1 MGVRPMTTNQIP
13 TKSEVDAYLK
23 EDRKWG
29 RYGDQGS
36 AGAINLITPQKRL
49 EAVSLARNGR
59 AVSLSRPWAVEPRAE
74 NPRPAQQFLF
84 VMDRP
89 HDAGAAMDFY
99 GVSYH
104 GTATTHIDALC
115 HVWDSEGMWDG
126 KKPDETLTFNGAN
139 YGTVDA
145 WSDGILTRGVL
156 LDVPRHRGTD
166 YVTLD
171 NPVHGWELD
180 EIAAAEG
187 VEIRPGD
194 AVMVYS
200 GREKYAADHGGNWAG
215 ETARPGLHASCLRF
229 VRDSDIS
236 ILGWD
241 MMDASPNEYDLPWS
255 VHGVIFAYGVALLDN
270 ALLEPLADACAEEG
284 RHEFMLTI
292 NPLNVVGGTGS
303 PVNPIAVF

>member
-1 MGVRPMTTNQIP
+1 MTDRRVP
-13 TKSEVDAYLK
+13 SKDDVLSYLRD
-23 EDRKWG
+23 DRRWG
-29 RYGDQGS
+29 RWGDRGS
-36 AGAINLITPQKRL
+36 AGAINLITAEKRL
-49 EAVSLARNGR
+49 EAIGLVSNGR
-59 AVSLSRPWAVEPRAE
+59 TVSLSHPWAVEPRTE
-74 NPRPAQQFLF
+74 NPRPAQHFMS

-89 HDAGAAMDFY
+89 NGGGAAMDYY
-99 GVSYH
+99 GVFYH

-115 HVWDSEGMWDG
+115 HVWDDQGMWDG
-126 KKPDETLTFNGAN
+126 KSPDEVIGFSGAS

-171 NPVHGWELD
+171 SPVHGWELD
-180 EIAAAEG
+180 DIAAAQG

-200 GREKYAADHGGNWAG
+200 GREAYAAEHGGNWAG
-215 ETARPGLHASCLRF
+215 EPERPGLHASCLRF
-229 VRDSDIS
+229 VRDADIS

-241 MMDASPNEYDLPWS
+241 MMDASPNEYDIPWT

-270 ALLEPLADACAEEG
+270 SLLEPLANACAEEG
-284 RHEFMLTI
+284 RYEFMLTI

>member
-1 MGVRPMTTNQIP
+1 MTTNQIP

-36 AGAINLITPQKRL
+36 AGAINLITPRKRL

-171 NPVHGWELD
+171 APVHGWELD
-180 EIAAAEG
+180 EIAAAQG

-284 RHEFMLTI
+284 RYEFMLTI

>member
-1 MGVRPMTTNQIP
+1 MTDRQVP
-13 TKSEVDAYLK
+13 TKDEVLSYLRD
-23 EDRKWG
+23 DRKWG
-29 RYGDQGS
+29 RWGDRGS
-36 AGAINLITPQKRL
+36 AGAINLITAEKRL
-49 EAVSLARNGR
+49 EAVGLVKNGR
-59 AVSLSRPWAVEPRAE
+59 TVSLSRPWAIEPRAE
-74 NPRPAQQFLF
+74 NPRPAQHFMS

-89 HDAGAAMDFY
+89 NGGGAAMDFY
-99 GVSYH
+99 GVFYH

-115 HVWDSEGMWDG
+115 HVWDDQGMWDG
-126 KKPDETLTFNGAN
+126 KSPEEILGFSGAS

-166 YVTLD
+166 YVTID
-171 NPVHGWELD
+171 SPVHGWELD
-180 EIAAAEG
+180 DVATAQG

-200 GREKYAADHGGNWAG
+200 GRETYAAEHGGSWAG
-215 ETARPGLHASCLRF
+215 EPSRPGLHASCLRF
-229 VRDSDIS
+229 VRDADIS

-241 MMDASPNEYDLPWS
+241 MMDASPNEYDIPWT

-270 ALLEPLADACAEEG
+270 SLLEPLANACAEEG
-284 RHEFMLTI
+284 RYEFMLTI

>member
-1 MGVRPMTTNQIP
+1 MTDRQVP
-13 TKSEVDAYLK
+13 TKDEVLSYLRD
-23 EDRKWG
+23 DRKWG
-29 RYGDQGS
+29 RWGDRGS
-36 AGAINLITPQKRL
+36 AGAINLITAEKRL
-49 EAVSLARNGR
+49 EAVGLVKNGR
-59 AVSLSRPWAVEPRAE
+59 TVSLSRPWAIEPRAE
-74 NPRPAQQFLF
+74 NPRPAQHFMS

-89 HDAGAAMDFY
+89 NGGGAAMDFY
-99 GVSYH
+99 GVFYH

-115 HVWDSEGMWDG
+115 HVWDDQGMWDG
-126 KKPDETLTFNGAN
+126 KSPEEILGFSGAS

-156 LDVPRHRGTD
+156 LDVPRHRGTE

-171 NPVHGWELD
+171 SPVHGWELD
-180 EIAAAEG
+180 DVAAAQG

-200 GREKYAADHGGNWAG
+200 GRETYAAEHGGSWAG
-215 ETARPGLHASCLRF
+215 EPSRPGLHASCLRF
-229 VRDSDIS
+229 VRDADIS

-241 MMDASPNEYDLPWS
+241 MMDASPNEYDIPWT

-270 ALLEPLADACAEEG
+270 SLLEPLANACAEEG
-284 RHEFMLTI
+284 RYEFMLTI

>member
-1 MGVRPMTTNQIP
+1 MTDRQVP
-13 TKSEVDAYLK
+13 SKDEVLSYLRD
-23 EDRKWG
+23 DRKWG
-29 RYGDQGS
+29 RWGDRGS
-36 AGAINLITPQKRL
+36 AGAINLINAEKRL
-49 EAVSLARNGR
+49 EAVSLVKNGR
-59 AVSLSRPWAVEPRAE
+59 TVSLSRPWAVEPRAE
-74 NPRPAQQFLF
+74 NPRPAQHFMT

-89 HDAGAAMDFY
+89 NGGGAAMDFY
-99 GVSYH
+99 GVFYH

-115 HVWDSEGMWDG
+115 HVWDDQGLWDG
-126 KKPDETLTFNGAN
+126 KSPDEVLGFSGAS

-171 NPVHGWELD
+171 SPVHGWELD
-180 EIAAAEG
+180 DIAAEQG

-200 GREKYAADHGGNWAG
+200 GREAYAAEHGGSWAG
-215 ETARPGLHASCLRF
+215 EPSRPGLHASCLRF
-229 VRDSDIS
+229 VRDADIS

-241 MMDASPNEYDLPWS
+241 MMDSSPNEYDIPWT

-270 ALLEPLADACAEEG
+270 SLLEPLANACADEG
-284 RHEFMLTI
+284 TYEFMLTI

>member
-1 MGVRPMTTNQIP
+1 M
-13 TKSEVDAYLK
+13 SERQAPSKTEVMSYLR
-23 EDRKWG
+23 ERRNWG
-29 RYGDQGS
+29 RWGDKGS
-36 AGAINLITPQKRL
+36 AGAINLIDAQKRI
-49 EAVSLARNGR
+49 EAAGLVKNGR
-59 AVSLSRPWAVEPRAE
+59 TVSLSRPFPVEPRAE
-74 NPRPAQQFLF
+74 NPRPAQHFMF

-89 HDAGAAMDFY
+89 HGGGAAMDFY

-115 HVWDSEGMWDG
+115 HVWDSGGMWDG
-126 KKPDETLTFNGAN
+126 KSPDEILTFSGGTYA
-139 YGTVDA
+139 TVDA
-145 WSDGILTRGVL
+145 WSDGILTRGIM
-156 LDVPRHRGTD
+156 LDVPRHRGTL

-171 NPVHGWELD
+171 TPVHGWELED
-180 EIAAAEG
+180 IAEAQG

-200 GREKYAADHGGNWAG
+200 GREAYAADNGGNWAG
-215 ETARPGLHASCLRF
+215 SDSRPGLHASCLKF
-229 VRDSDIS
+229 VRDNDIS

-241 MMDASPNEYDLPWS
+241 MMDSSPNEYDIPWT

-270 ALLEPLADACAEEG
+270 SLLEPLANACAEEG

-292 NPLNVVGGTGS
+292 NPLNVIGGTGS

>member
-1 MGVRPMTTNQIP
+1 MTDRQAP
-13 TKSEVDAYLK
+13 SKDEVLSYLRD
-23 EDRKWG
+23 DRRWG
-29 RYGDQGS
+29 RWGDNGS
-36 AGAINLITPQKRL
+36 AGAINLITAEKRL
-49 EAVSLARNGR
+49 EAVGLVRNGR
-59 AVSLSRPWAVEPRAE
+59 TVSLSRPWAIEPRAE
-74 NPRPAQQFLF
+74 NPRPAQHFMS

-89 HDAGAAMDFY
+89 NGGGAAMDFY
-99 GVSYH
+99 GVFYH

-115 HVWDSEGMWDG
+115 HVWDENGIWDG
-126 KKPDETLTFNGAN
+126 KSPDEILGFSGAS

-171 NPVHGWELD
+171 SPVHGWELD
-180 EIAAAEG
+180 EIAAAQG

-200 GREKYAADHGGNWAG
+200 GREAYAAEHGGSWAG
-215 ETARPGLHASCLRF
+215 EPARPGLHASCLRF
-229 VRDSDIS
+229 VRDADIS

-241 MMDASPNEYDLPWS
+241 MMDASPNEYDIPWT

-270 ALLEPLADACAEEG
+270 SLLEPLANACAEEG
-284 RHEFMLTI
+284 RYEFMLTI

>member
-1 MGVRPMTTNQIP
+1 MTDRRVP
-13 TKSEVDAYLK
+13 TKEEVLSYLK
-23 EDRKWG
+23 DDRKWG
-29 RYGDQGS
+29 RWGDKGS
-36 AGAINLITPQKRL
+36 AGAINLVTAEKRL
-49 EAVSLARNGR
+49 EAVGLVSNGR
-59 AVSLSRPWAVEPRAE
+59 TVSLSRPWAVEPRTE
-74 NPRPAQQFLF
+74 NPRPAQHFMS
-84 VMDRP
+84 VMDRGNGG
-89 HDAGAAMDFY
+89 GAAMDFY
-99 GVSYH
+99 GVFYH

-115 HVWDSEGMWDG
+115 HVWDENGIWDG
-126 KKPDETLTFNGAN
+126 KTADEILGFNGAT
-139 YGTVDA
+139 YASVDA

-171 NPVHGWELD
+171 APVHGWELD
-180 EIAAAEG
+180 DIAAAQG

-200 GREKYAADHGGNWAG
+200 GREAYAAEHGGNWAG
-215 ETARPGLHASCLRF
+215 EPARPGLHASCLRF
-229 VRDSDIS
+229 VRDADIS

-241 MMDASPNEYDLPWS
+241 MMDAAPNEYDIPWS

-270 ALLEPLADACAEEG
+270 SLLEPLANACAEEG
-284 RHEFMLTI
+284 RYEFMLTI

>member
-1 MGVRPMTTNQIP
+1 MTNRQVP
-13 TKSEVDAYLK
+13 SKDEVLSYLK
-23 EDRKWG
+23 DDRKWG
-29 RYGDQGS
+29 RWGDRGS
-36 AGAINLITPQKRL
+36 AGAINLIDAEKRL
-49 EAVSLARNGR
+49 EAVSLVKNGR
-59 AVSLSRPWAVEPRAE
+59 TVSLSRPWAVEPRAE
-74 NPRPAQQFLF
+74 NPRPAQHFMT

-89 HDAGAAMDFY
+89 NGGGAAMDFY
-99 GVSYH
+99 GVFYH

-115 HVWDSEGMWDG
+115 HVWDDQGLWDG
-126 KKPDETLTFNGAN
+126 KSPDEVLGFGGAS

-171 NPVHGWELD
+171 SPVHGWELD
-180 EIAAAEG
+180 DIAVEQG

-200 GREKYAADHGGNWAG
+200 GRESYAAEHGGNWAG
-215 ETARPGLHASCLRF
+215 EPSRPGLHASCLRF
-229 VRDSDIS
+229 VRDTDIS

-241 MMDASPNEYDLPWS
+241 MMDSSPNEYDIPWT

-270 ALLEPLADACAEEG
+270 SLLEPLANACADEG